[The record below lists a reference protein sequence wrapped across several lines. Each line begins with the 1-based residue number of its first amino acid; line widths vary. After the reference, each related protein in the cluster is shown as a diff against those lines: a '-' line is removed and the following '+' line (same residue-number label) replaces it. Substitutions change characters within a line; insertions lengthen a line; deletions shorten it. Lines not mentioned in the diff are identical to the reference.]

1 MVQRWSTLANL
12 LEGPQ
17 RTDILLMKLTS
28 NEEIWWGE
36 VNKKISENIFDLL
49 FEKIISYFNSNDF
62 TKTYIFEGSAGA
74 DPDHELKVRVIAKKA
89 WQAHFVNNMFINKK
103 DGLKNIF
110 IPDFTIIN
118 ASDVV
123 HENYQQLGMD
133 SENFIIIHL
142 GRGIGIIGGTEYG
155 GEMKKVYFQFL
166 IIYCP
171 RIIFYPCTALQ
182 MSTKIL

>member
-1 MVQRWSTLANL
+1 M
-12 LEGPQ
+12 
-17 RTDILLMKLTS
+17 
-28 NEEIWWGE
+28 
-36 VNKKISENIFDLL
+36 

-123 HENYQQLGMD
+123 NENYQQLGMD

-155 GEMKKVYFQFL
+155 GEMKKGIFSVLNYLLPKNNILSMHCSANVDKDFLEAQQYFLVYLEQVR
-166 IIYCP
+166 P
-171 RIIFYPCTALQ
+171 H
-182 MSTKIL
+182 